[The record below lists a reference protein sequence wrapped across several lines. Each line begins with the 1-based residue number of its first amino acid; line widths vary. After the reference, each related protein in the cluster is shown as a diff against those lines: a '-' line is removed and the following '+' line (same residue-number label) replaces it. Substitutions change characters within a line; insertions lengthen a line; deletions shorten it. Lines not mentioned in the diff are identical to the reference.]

1 MLAEDPDEALEQ
13 ADFWRTEGAVLCVA
27 GRGPLDEAASTP
39 LVDVLRKH
47 GFGAVVVPYG
57 SVTRGR
63 AGNIDA
69 LHAKLAC
76 VTHLE
81 LEGAPA
87 HLRYLLLRLRNAL
100 PPVTVVAGLWPPG
113 DPIQSDDA
121 LRFHVGAD
129 HCVTTVRE
137 ALDVVLTEARAP
149 PEDSEKGAAAA
160 ARLDRPLP
168 LPE

>member
-113 DPIQSDDA
+113 DPIRVRRQKT
-121 LRFHVGAD
+121 LRRGRQRRPGS
-129 HCVTTVRE
+129 T
-137 ALDVVLTEARAP
+137 
-149 PEDSEKGAAAA
+149 
-160 ARLDRPLP
+160 DRCRFLNDYSAGKNS
-168 LPE
+168 